1 MYLNNKCALK
11 KFISLIDTY
20 DIIVK
25 YYIYIYIYIYQFLQ
39 QNNFKMFIFTSYII
53 LQKIFNIFMRFDQ
66 FLSHQYFVSKY

>member
-25 YYIYIYIYIYQFLQ
+25 YYIYIYISISSTKQF
-39 QNNFKMFIFTSYII
+39 QNVYFYFLYHFAENFQHFHEF
-53 LQKIFNIFMRFDQ
+53 
-66 FLSHQYFVSKY
+66 